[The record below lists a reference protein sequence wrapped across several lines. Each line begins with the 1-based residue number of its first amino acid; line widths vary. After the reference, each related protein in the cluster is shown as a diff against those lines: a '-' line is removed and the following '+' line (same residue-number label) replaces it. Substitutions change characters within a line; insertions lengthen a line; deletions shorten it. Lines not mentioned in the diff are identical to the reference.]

1 MGSSPVI
8 PKIKMNILFKSINQE
23 LKNLNFNKLNLII
36 FNKTYK
42 KTSANGSADF
52 IIAESKHIIDK
63 KFSGI
68 YWNPIQG
75 STPFTLNDY
84 QYIKCKW
91 IFELLTGGYTVIHQD
106 YGFIINPSFLNS
118 LIKKNKLNNFKS
130 TYNKN
135 SSNWINE
142 LLGDYS
148 KIYASVLKSKEL
160 RLKSNKRN

>member
-23 LKNLNFNKLNLII
+23 LTNFNFNQLNY
-36 FNKTYK
+36 KTYK
-42 KTSANGSADF
+42 KTSTNGSAYF
-52 IIAESKHIIDK
+52 IIAESK

-75 STPFTLNDY
+75 STPLTLNDY

-148 KIYASVLKSKEL
+148 KIYVSVLKSKEL

>member
-8 PKIKMNILFKSINQE
+8 PKINMNILFKSIHQE
-23 LKNLNFNKLNLII
+23 LKYLNFNKLNLII

-42 KTSANGSADF
+42 KTSENQTAGI
-52 IIAESKHIIDK
+52 IIADSKPRINQST
-63 KFSGI
+63 KFYGI

-91 IFELLTGGYTVIHQD
+91 IFELLTGGYTVIHKD
-106 YGFIINPSFLNS
+106 YGFIINPSFINS
-118 LIKKNKLNNFKS
+118 LIKKNFKS
-130 TYNKN
+130 TYNIN